1 MTRFL
6 ISRVFWAIWLFFVAT
21 LLTYVIFFLIPNDPA
36 RITGFGIVASPAVMA
51 HIRSQLHLDVPAYQ
65 QYWIF
70 VWNMIRHQSLGYS
83 YEYGASVRWVIA
95 QDAPVTGSLVFGA
108 MFFWFLLAI
117 PVGIVSALRP
127 RSLFDRFSMV
137 FVLIG
142 ISAPAVWIGL
152 ILAYIFGFRLGWV
165 PIADYCDFFPHG
177 VGGQCSGP
185 GRWASHL
192 ILPWATM
199 TFLYAALYARM
210 IRASILEV
218 VNEDYVRTAWAKGSS
233 SRRVTV
239 HHVLRNSMLPV
250 VTLLGLNIAYSLGT
264 VLFIEEVFNL
274 HGLGAEMVTSANRS
288 DVPVVVGIVVFV
300 TLVVIMSNFIVDV
313 AYAWL
318 DPRIRLTG

>member
-1 MTRFL
+1 
-6 ISRVFWAIWLFFVAT
+6 
-21 LLTYVIFFLIPNDPA
+21 VIFFVIPNDPA
-36 RITGFGIVASPAVMA
+36 RITGVGIAASPAVMA
-51 HIRSQLHLDVPAYQ
+51 HIRSQLHLDVPVYQ

-83 YEYGASVRWVIA
+83 YQYGASVRWILA
-95 QDAPVTGSLVFGA
+95 QDARVTGSLVFGA
-108 MFFWFLLAI
+108 MFFWLLLSI
-117 PVGIVSALRP
+117 PIGIISALRP
-127 RSLFDRFSMV
+127 RSLFDRFAMV

-152 ILAYIFGFRLGWV
+152 ILAYIFGFRLGWT
-165 PIADYCDFFPHG
+165 PIADYCNFFPNTAG
-177 VGGQCSGP
+177 ECSGP
-185 GRWASHL
+185 TRWAYHL

-210 IRASILEV
+210 VRASILEV
-218 VNEDYVRTAWAKGSS
+218 TNEDYVRTAWAKGAS

-274 HGLGAEMVTSANRS
+274 HGLGAEMVTAALRG
-288 DVPVVVGIVVFV
+288 DVPVVVGVVVFI
-300 TLVVIMSNFIVDV
+300 TLVVIVCNFIVDV

-318 DPRIRLTG
+318 DPRIRLTGSG